1 MNSFFVSFRA
11 RSVLV
16 KPSLWPMLSEKN
28 LMQIKLKYSVQE
40 RFQMLNNWVAW
51 GFEYKYSL
59 LYSMQSCNKNMI
71 FNQIKYTFLSSLFLQ
86 KNLVEFIFFK
96 SN

>member
-1 MNSFFVSFRA
+1 
-11 RSVLV
+11 
-16 KPSLWPMLSEKN
+16 MLSEKN

-51 GFEYKYSL
+51 GFEYKYSP

-71 FNQIKYTFLSSLFLQ
+71 FTQIKYTLLSSLFFK

>member
-1 MNSFFVSFRA
+1 
-11 RSVLV
+11 
-16 KPSLWPMLSEKN
+16 
-28 LMQIKLKYSVQE
+28 MQIKLKYSVQE

-51 GFEYKYSL
+51 GFEYKYSP

-71 FNQIKYTFLSSLFLQ
+71 FTQIKYTLLSSLFFK

>member
-51 GFEYKYSL
+51 GLEYKYSP

-71 FNQIKYTFLSSLFLQ
+71 FTQIKYTLLSSLFFK

>member
-1 MNSFFVSFRA
+1 
-11 RSVLV
+11 
-16 KPSLWPMLSEKN
+16 MLSEKN

-51 GFEYKYSL
+51 GFEFKYSP

-71 FNQIKYTFLSSLFLQ
+71 FNQIKYTLLSSLFFK

>member
-1 MNSFFVSFRA
+1 
-11 RSVLV
+11 
-16 KPSLWPMLSEKN
+16 MLSEKN

-51 GFEYKYSL
+51 GFEYKYSP

-71 FNQIKYTFLSSLFLQ
+71 FTQIKYTLLSSLFFN

>member
-1 MNSFFVSFRA
+1 
-11 RSVLV
+11 
-16 KPSLWPMLSEKN
+16 
-28 LMQIKLKYSVQE
+28 MQIKLKYSVQE

-51 GFEYKYSL
+51 GFEYKYSP

-71 FNQIKYTFLSSLFLQ
+71 FNQIKYTLLSSLFFK

>member
-1 MNSFFVSFRA
+1 
-11 RSVLV
+11 
-16 KPSLWPMLSEKN
+16 MLSEKN

-51 GFEYKYSL
+51 GFEYKYSP

-71 FNQIKYTFLSSLFLQ
+71 FTQIKYTLLSSLFFK
-86 KNLVEFIFFK
+86 KNLVDFIFFK